1 MPSTSLSTEPELDK
15 PEAGLPLVELAVAK
29 YIMFPMLRN
38 LTSKEKAIDVFAEE
52 TERIIAL
59 IAELKPDLL
68 TERRLI
74 PRLKGLEDSSR
85 YWSVAMT
92 IEHLVIVGG
101 GIAQVIVDLSK
112 NGGSKRPPRGTAD
125 VKPNPDVD
133 AQKIIN
139 KFKQMSDA
147 FIAEMK
153 PLNVGAFPSATFL
166 HPWFGQLNAHS
177 WLTLAGMHQ
186 RIHRKQIEKIISL
199 L

>member
-1 MPSTSLSTEPELDK
+1 MPSTYSSTEPELDK
-15 PEAGLPLVELAVAK
+15 PGAGLPLVELVVAK
-29 YIMFPMLRN
+29 YIMFPMLRD
-38 LTSKEKAIDVFAEE
+38 LTSKEKAIGVFAEE
-52 TERIIAL
+52 TEKIIEL
-59 IAELKPDLL
+59 IAQLKPDLL

-101 GIAQVIVDLSK
+101 GITQVIFDLSK

-133 AQKIIN
+133 AQQIII
-139 KFKQMSDA
+139 KFQQMSDT

-153 PLNVGAFPSATFL
+153 PLDITAFPSATFP
-166 HPWFGQLNAHS
+166 HPWFGQLNAHG

-186 RIHRKQIEKIISL
+186 RIHRRQIEKIISL